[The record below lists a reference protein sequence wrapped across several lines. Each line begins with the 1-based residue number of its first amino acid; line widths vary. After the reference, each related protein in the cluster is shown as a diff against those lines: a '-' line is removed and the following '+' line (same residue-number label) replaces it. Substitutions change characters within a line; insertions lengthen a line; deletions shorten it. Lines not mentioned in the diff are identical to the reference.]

1 MPKES
6 SAQGGRSYC
15 QVHCSSF
22 YQDGPTGLRSGL
34 SNSMTVEETISMF
47 RKQEEK
53 KKKSKPTW
61 NAGISRP
68 VVMPFSFEFPAWG
81 RSESSESDP
90 RNGNRSHDG
99 YTRLVVNWKK
109 LSYTATYHL
118 RGVDRE
124 NQRTIPQHP

>member
-34 SNSMTVEETISMF
+34 SNSMTVEEIISMF

-68 VVMPFSFEFPAWG
+68 VVMPFLLGSQRGEGLSPQKVTLEMEIGAM
-81 RSESSESDP
+81 
-90 RNGNRSHDG
+90 
-99 YTRLVVNWKK
+99 TVTVV
-109 LSYTATYHL
+109 L
-118 RGVDRE
+118 
-124 NQRTIPQHP
+124 